1 MKKDKKVINNDILFF
16 NLDRDIRLKDINDI
30 ERMPEFSLKEEKIK
44 KMYERIKDGEYSDE
58 LINFSSVL
66 LNRFDN
72 NDLRIFYNNISFL
85 EIKNYTEL
93 KHSKKYKY
101 NLELLGY
108 YKPSNNTIYLSNQK
122 DISFIYHELFHMST
136 YMRTDRYLFFGF
148 EQYDLVDKTS
158 FGKAI
163 NEGYTQLLAHRY
175 FNVSSE
181 SNYYFL
187 VYQLQFLETI
197 IGKEKMESLYM
208 NADLYGLVDELKK
221 YAYYKDISKFITY
234 FDYILDNLY
243 VSKKNYSNRKL
254 AIIGQMFTYI
264 NIFLLNTY
272 LNKLKLN
279 KPTNEEEYYQM
290 ADDINSFL
298 DKLVYEIKIK
308 NKFIN
313 CSFANNLEFL
323 EKIKEDLNELEF
335 DCDFSHQKKLV

>member
-1 MKKDKKVINNDILFF
+1 
-16 NLDRDIRLKDINDI
+16 
-30 ERMPEFSLKEEKIK
+30 
-44 KMYERIKDGEYSDE
+44 
-58 LINFSSVL
+58 
-66 LNRFDN
+66 
-72 NDLRIFYNNISFL
+72 
-85 EIKNYTEL
+85 
-93 KHSKKYKY
+93 
-101 NLELLGY
+101 
-108 YKPSNNTIYLSNQK
+108 
-122 DISFIYHELFHMST
+122 MST

-148 EQYDLVDKTS
+148 EQYDLVDKKS